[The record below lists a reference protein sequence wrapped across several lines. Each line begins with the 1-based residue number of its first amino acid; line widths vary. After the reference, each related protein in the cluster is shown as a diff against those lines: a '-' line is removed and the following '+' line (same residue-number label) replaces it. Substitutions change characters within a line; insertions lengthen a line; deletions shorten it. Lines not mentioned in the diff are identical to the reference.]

1 MSDSTQSRT
10 IDKLRSAN
18 DLIRAQRVSSLQ
30 VKTIV
35 EKFRDENAR
44 LQFAIAAY
52 PRVIDPENLYEVYD
66 AFFTFSKVMR
76 LHDATRGVRPPA
88 LHSE

>member
-35 EKFRDENAR
+35 EKFRDENPGYS
-44 LQFAIAAY
+44 LQSRRI
-52 PRVIDPENLYEVYD
+52 RV
-66 AFFTFSKVMR
+66 
-76 LHDATRGVRPPA
+76 
-88 LHSE
+88 